1 MALGALTGINAS
13 AGLQGAAK
21 NDEALKKAA
30 KQLESVFY
38 YYMIKAMRDTV
49 PKDGLFDGGNEEE
62 MMTGLLDQQ
71 LSVDMAQGGHGSL
84 SELIID
90 QMHRQF
96 GAQFGVGG
104 QADGASPGGLPGG
117 VSDIAGKAAEAY
129 SGMISGPS
137 SQIGGVEGLSGLG
150 LQDLVP
156 QMPVPVSPDGLP
168 QPADPQAHN
177 HEDGETPDIRL
188 DMAGRVSSRFGLRK
202 DPFTGVLKNH
212 GGVDI
217 AVPEGSEIK
226 AAAPGTVVFA
236 GQRGGYGNLV
246 VVDHGGGVT
255 TYYGHNS
262 KNLVK
267 EGDTISRG
275 EAVALVGHTGRATG
289 PHVHFEV
296 RKDGQR
302 VNPSFALSSLNKFSK
317 VL

>member
-1 MALGALTGINAS
+1 
-13 AGLQGAAK
+13 
-21 NDEALKKAA
+21 
-30 KQLESVFY
+30 
-38 YYMIKAMRDTV
+38 
-49 PKDGLFDGGNEEE
+49 
-62 MMTGLLDQQ
+62 

-104 QADGASPGGLPGG
+104 QADGAIPGGLPNG

-129 SGMISGPS
+129 SGMISGPG
-137 SQIGGVEGLSGLG
+137 SQIGGQIDGMEGLSGLG
-150 LQDLVP
+150 LQNLVP
-156 QMPVPVSPDGLP
+156 QLPVPVSPGGLP

-177 HEDGETPDIRL
+177 HEDGEAPDIRL
-188 DMAGRVSSRFGLRK
+188 SMAGRVSSGFGLRK
-202 DPFTGVLKNH
+202 DPFTGALRNH
-212 GGVDI
+212 GGLDI
-217 AVPEGSEIK
+217 AAPEGSEIK
-226 AAAPGTVVFA
+226 SAAPGTVVFA
-236 GQRGGYGNLV
+236 GPRGGFGNLV
-246 VVDHGGGVT
+246 VVDHGGGVK

-302 VNPSFALSSLNKFSK
+302 VNPSFALSSPNKFSK